1 MFIEHPSLVFK
12 KKPRGKKK
20 FHGYTGTED
29 VEGKLG

>member
-1 MFIEHPSLVFK
+1 MFIQHPSLVFK
-12 KKPRGKKK
+12 KKPRGEN